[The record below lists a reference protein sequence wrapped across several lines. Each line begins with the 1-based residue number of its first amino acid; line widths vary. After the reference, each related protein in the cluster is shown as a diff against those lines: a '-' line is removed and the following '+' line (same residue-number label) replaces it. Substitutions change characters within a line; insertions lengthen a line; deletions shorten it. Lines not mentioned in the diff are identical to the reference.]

1 LTRADLSGEAIRLGR
16 LLGELLQEGE
26 VFGLL
31 ALMLLQESR
40 RAARTSPS
48 GDLILLDDQDRS
60 LWNRRQ
66 IEEGK
71 ALVARAMASARI
83 GAYTLQAAIA
93 AIHADARDPAVTDWT
108 QIVSLY
114 DVLAQAEPS
123 PVIELNRAV
132 AIAMRDGPAAGL
144 ELIDAI
150 LLRGELADYHLAHSA
165 RADLCRRLHKTSEA
179 RDSYRRALELARQ
192 EPERRFLERR
202 LSELA

>member
-1 LTRADLSGEAIRLGR
+1 
-16 LLGELLQEGE
+16 

-31 ALMLLQESR
+31 ALTLLQESR

-60 LWNRRQ
+60 LWNRAQ
-66 IEEGK
+66 IEEGR
-71 ALVARAMASARI
+71 ALVTRAMASARI

-93 AIHADARDPAVTDWT
+93 AIHADARDPAATDWT

-150 LLRGELADYHLAHSA
+150 LLRGELAEYHLAHSA
-165 RADLCRRLHKTSEA
+165 RADLCRRLQKTSEA
-179 RDSYRRALELARQ
+179 RESYRRALELARQ

-202 LSELA
+202 LTELA

>member
-1 LTRADLSGEAIRLGR
+1 
-16 LLGELLQEGE
+16 

-60 LWNRRQ
+60 LWNRAQ
-66 IEEGK
+66 IDEGR
-71 ALVARAMASARI
+71 ALVTRAMALSRI

-93 AIHADARDPAVTDWT
+93 AIHADARGPAATDWA
-108 QIVSLY
+108 QIVAIY

-165 RADLCRRLHKTSEA
+165 RADLCRRLQKTSEA
-179 RDSYRRALELARQ
+179 RESYRRALELARQ

-202 LSELA
+202 LAELA